1 MTNILR
7 LPPSTTMTA
16 EQALRSAL
24 VDAEVKHLCD
34 VLIIGYDE
42 DGSTYIRSS
51 RLTRAE
57 AFFLAHRAAEWVVSG
72 GLE

>member
-1 MTNILR
+1 MTNLLR

-16 EQALRSAL
+16 QQALESAL
-24 VDAEVKHLCD
+24 VDAESKHLQD

-42 DGSTYIRSS
+42 DGATYIRSS

-57 AFFLAHRAAEWVVSG
+57 AFFLAHRAADWAVSG